1 MSHSVRGSLFLGL
14 FVIVALP
21 VLAYATRGSTIFS
34 RTPNVSVVKNSQ
46 TMTLLEAPKNY
57 EPVSRGNGQL
67 AIVDNSALSIGN
79 EPDAFVDGG
88 LSGNGQIS
96 VYIVRKG
103 DSLAGIAKMFNVSK
117 NTILWANDIKNGTIK
132 EGQELVILPVTGV
145 RHVVKSG
152 DSLKSIATKY
162 KADLNDIL
170 AYNDL
175 ATNTKLKVGDIVI
188 VPDGEISV
196 SASSKAA
203 SVKAAASYPSI
214 SGYFIR
220 PANAVKTQGIH
231 GHNGVDFG
239 GPIGTAIKAAASGT
253 VTVARLGGYN
263 GGYGN
268 YVVISHPNGTQ
279 TLYAHMNSISVSVG
293 QSVGQGVQIG
303 TIGNTGKSTGP
314 HLHFEVRGA
323 RNPF

>member
-1 MSHSVRGSLFLGL
+1 MSRSVRGSLFLGL

-21 VLAYATRGSTIFS
+21 ALAYATRGSFLFS
-34 RTPNVSVVKNSQ
+34 RAPIVNVVKNSQ
-46 TMTLLEAPKNY
+46 TMTLLEAPRNSD
-57 EPVSRGNGQL
+57 PISRGNGQL
-67 AIVDNSALSIGN
+67 AIVDNSALSVGN

-88 LSGNGQIS
+88 LGGNGQIS

-103 DSLAGIAKMFNVSK
+103 DSLAAIAKMFNVSK
-117 NTILWANDIKNGTIK
+117 NTILWANDIRNGTIK

-145 RHVVKSG
+145 RHIVKSG
-152 DSLKSIATKY
+152 DTLKSITTKY
-162 KADLNDIL
+162 KADLDDIL
-170 AYNDL
+170 AYNEL
-175 ATNTKLKVGDIVI
+175 AVNSKLKVGDEVI
-188 VPDGEISV
+188 IPDGEISV

-203 SVKAAASYPSI
+203 SVKAAASYPSVA
-214 SGYFIR
+214 GYFIR

-239 GPIGTAIKAAASGT
+239 GPIGTSIKAAAGGI
-253 VTVARLGGYN
+253 VTVARNGGYN
-263 GGYGN
+263 GGYGS

-279 TLYAHMNSISVSVG
+279 TLYAHMSSVGVSVG
-293 QSVGQGVQIG
+293 QKVGQGEYIG
-303 TIGNTGKSTGP
+303 AIGNTGKSTGP